1 MAGAGPRAVGL
12 SGRSRRPRRSRAIG
26 RMPATTT
33 GLSIRGRDPGSPA
46 PRIVTVASFTE
57 KVCRPPAQRLTVCKT
72 PGGIKRTYAAPTVSG
87 GCRGPPRSQS
97 GARAPV
103 GTQRWGRSGGPR
115 RPRAPQTREGA
126 GQPLGVP
133 RRRRG
138 TTCPRLFVFPC
149 RGVSVYQ
156 SLYAALESSG
166 LGLEAAGP
174 RRRAS
179 RNICSR
185 EEERVRP
192 GPLASGP
199 RVSTRLTGLLPDWR
213 PGRTAARVHVRPP
226 GPAPAAPAAA
236 NCPSAHRARPAG
248 SQGGAASSAFSGF
261 RLPASA
267 RSRD

>member
-1 MAGAGPRAVGL
+1 MPGPPVLAEWGSGPRGH
-12 SGRSRRPRRSRAIG
+12 
-26 RMPATTT
+26 
-33 GLSIRGRDPGSPA
+33 
-46 PRIVTVASFTE
+46 
-57 KVCRPPAQRLTVCKT
+57 
-72 PGGIKRTYAAPTVSG
+72 AAL
-87 GCRGPPRSQS
+87 
-97 GARAPV
+97 GAER
-103 GTQRWGRSGGPR
+103 GPR
-115 RPRAPQTREGA
+115 RPRALQTREGA

-226 GPAPAAPAAA
+226 GPAVTCPPPPPQRTAPRPTARAPPEAEAAP
-236 NCPSAHRARPAG
+236 RPPRSPA
-248 SQGGAASSAFSGF
+248 SGF
-261 RLPASA
+261 RSVT
-267 RSRD
+267 